1 MTLAEAPL
9 SSSRQTDIIQTTL
22 DLAFEVGP
30 NAVSTSLIAKRLRIS
45 QPAIYKHFTTKDAI
59 WQAIS
64 EQLAKGIAGN
74 LREGRA
80 SSLPPER
87 VLRDVILRHLAFV
100 QHVPALP
107 DIMVM
112 RHASG
117 CHQAIRQRLQQ
128 EMAQLRNLLAD
139 LIRQAQN
146 SGVLRADIAAQDITT
161 LLMGVIQ
168 GLVLRMIVS
177 RDPSKIGD
185 EGERLLDL
193 QLSILEP
200 QGPLP

>member
-107 DIMVM
+107 SIPVPE
-112 RHASG
+112 RY
-117 CHQAIRQRLQQ
+117 
-128 EMAQLRNLLAD
+128 
-139 LIRQAQN
+139 
-146 SGVLRADIAAQDITT
+146 
-161 LLMGVIQ
+161 
-168 GLVLRMIVS
+168 S
-177 RDPSKIGD
+177 RI
-185 EGERLLDL
+185 
-193 QLSILEP
+193 
-200 QGPLP
+200 